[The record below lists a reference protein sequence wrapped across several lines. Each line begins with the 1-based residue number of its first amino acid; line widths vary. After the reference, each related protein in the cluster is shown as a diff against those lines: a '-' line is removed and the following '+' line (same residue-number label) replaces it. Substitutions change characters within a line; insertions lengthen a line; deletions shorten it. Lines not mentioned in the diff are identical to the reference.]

1 METRM
6 KPTPAVIPAKAGI
19 HAPEKYWIPA
29 CAGMTSSIVR
39 LFVALTTALLLLPAA
54 HADLVFKDDAGQEVR
69 LKAPARRIVTL
80 APHAAE
86 SLFAAGAGER
96 LVGTVEYS
104 DYPSEAKKVPRVGG
118 YSRIDLE
125 AVAALKPDLIIAWES
140 GNNLSQ
146 VDKLKALGMT
156 VYISQPNKMENVADQ
171 LERLGQ
177 LAGTEAAANA
187 AATRFRQRLEGLR
200 AANAG
205 KPKIRVFYQIWKSPL
220 MTIGGPQIISDA
232 ITLCGG
238 ENVFGN
244 LKQMAP
250 TVSVEAVL
258 EADPEA
264 IIATGMGD
272 AQPEWLHDWDKWT
285 RLTAVKRGNLF
296 HINPDI
302 MQRHTPRILDG
313 AEKLCAH
320 LDVARSHRPAK

>member
-1 METRM
+1 M
-6 KPTPAVIPAKAGI
+6 KIRLVALLTATLACSPAV
-19 HAPEKYWIPA
+19 
-29 CAGMTSSIVR
+29 R
-39 LFVALTTALLLLPAA
+39 
-54 HADLVFKDDAGQEVR
+54 ADLVFKDDTGYEVR
-69 LKAPARRIVTL
+69 LKKAATRIVTL

-86 SLFAAGAGER
+86 SLYAAGAGSK

-104 DYPSEAKKVPRVGG
+104 DYPPEAKKVARVGG

-125 AVAALKPDLIIAWES
+125 AVAALKPDLVLAWQS
-140 GNNLSQ
+140 GNNLTQ
-146 VDKLKALGMT
+146 VEKLRALGLT
-156 VYISQPNKMENVADQ
+156 VYVSQPNKMENVADQ
-171 LERLGQ
+171 LIRMGQ

-187 AATRFRQRLEGLR
+187 AAEQFNKRLAGLR
-200 AANAG
+200 KANAG

-220 MTIGGPQIISDA
+220 MTVGGPQIISDA

-238 ENVFGN
+238 ENVFGH
-244 LKQMAP
+244 LSQMAP

-258 EADPEA
+258 AADPEV
-264 IIATGMGD
+264 IVATGMGD
-272 AQPEWLHDWDKWT
+272 AKPEWLHDWDKWT
-285 RLTAVKRGNLF
+285 RMTAVKRDNLF